1 MPRTT
6 VPGSLRWAVRLLFV
20 QAVGAAVV
28 GGVLVYAAFTQPA
41 VSLASGVTTVAVPF
55 GLGALLAVLAW
66 QLTRRRSWAR
76 GLAIVLELLLLLL
89 GYPMVTGGAAWA
101 GIPLMAL
108 SLGGAALLLAPSSR
122 EALGIH

>member
-1 MPRTT
+1 MY
-6 VPGSLRWAVRLLFV
+6 V

-28 GGVLVYAAFTQPA
+28 GGVLIYAALTQPA
-41 VSLASGVTTVAVPF
+41 MSLASGVTTVAVPF
-55 GLGALLAVLAW
+55 GLAALLVLLGW

-76 GLAIVLELLLLLL
+76 GIAIVLELLLLLL
-89 GYPMVTGGAAWA
+89 GYTMITGGAAWA

>member
-1 MPRTT
+1 
-6 VPGSLRWAVRLLFV
+6 VRLLFV
-20 QAVGAAVV
+20 QAFGAAVV
-28 GGVLVYAAFTQPA
+28 GGVLVYAALTQRA
-41 VSLASGVTTVAVPF
+41 VSLASAITTVAVPF
-55 GLGALLAVLAW
+55 GLAALLAALAW

-89 GYPMVTGGAAWA
+89 GYTMVSGGAGWA

-108 SLGGAALLLAPSSR
+108 SLGGAVLLLAPSSR